1 MRYRTSLLAAVLLSA
16 TSVLFAQARPV
27 FGNPENS
34 LTVQIKLSNAGDP
47 LNLAKVMLS
56 KSDMPLPD
64 AYANS
69 RGEASFVNLS
79 NGSYTVRVELPGYLP
94 GEESIELMGGTSR
107 HVIVMLHPD
116 PNSIRP
122 STIAPEDPLVSAAYL
137 AAPEK
142 ARKELDKSRES
153 RLRGDC
159 GDAVKHGKKAI
170 ELAPEFA
177 LAYVETGMCQTALKR
192 FDEARVSFNT
202 AIERDPK
209 FLYGYIG
216 LADLETKQQ
225 RWNEAAQVLGKAN
238 QVHPDRAEPFYELA
252 KIQLQT
258 GHLDKAELAAK
269 TALTKNYTRLPDL
282 PFLLARIYVLEGKN
296 DDAIKSLNEIAERN
310 PDNALGERARKSLES
325 LTNKTTSKE

>member
-1 MRYRTSLLAAVLLSA
+1 MRNRTSLLAAFLLSVS
-16 TSVLFAQARPV
+16 SVLFAQARPV
-27 FGNPENS
+27 FGNPTNS
-34 LTVQIKLSNAGDP
+34 LTVQIRLSNAGDP

-69 RGEASFVNLS
+69 RGEVSWVSLP
-79 NGSYTVRVELPGYLP
+79 NGSYSVRVELPGYLP
-94 GEESIELMGGTSR
+94 GEESVELMGGGSR
-107 HVIVMLHPD
+107 HMIVMLHPD
-116 PNSIRP
+116 PNAMRP

-159 GDAVKHGKKAI
+159 GNAVKHGKKAI
-170 ELAPEFA
+170 ELAPTFA
-177 LAYVETGMCQTALKR
+177 LAYVETGMCQTSLKH
-192 FDEARVSFNT
+192 FDDARASFNT

-216 LADLETKQQ
+216 LADLEVKQEH
-225 RWNEAAQVLGKAN
+225 WNEAAQVLGKAN
-238 QVHPDRAEPFYELA
+238 QAHPDRAEPFYELS

-269 TALTKNYTRLPDL
+269 TALTKNYTRIPDL

-296 DDAIKSLNEIAERN
+296 DEAIKSLKEIADRN
-310 PDNALGERARKSLES
+310 PDNAIGERARKSLETLNS
-325 LTNKTTSKE
+325 KTSAKD